1 MSKTVVH
8 TQDAPQ
14 GIGPYSQAV
23 KIGNQVFLSGQ
34 IGLDPASGMLVDG
47 FEAQAH
53 RVFQNMR
60 AVCMA
65 AGGDLNDMVK
75 IGVFVTDLSV
85 FSRLNE
91 IMAEYFSKPYP
102 ARSAVQVAA
111 LPRGAQI
118 AVDGSMI
125 LSNAS

>member
-1 MSKTVVH
+1 MSKIVVH
-8 TQDAPQ
+8 TTEAPQ

-23 KIGNQVFLSGQ
+23 KVGNQVFLSGQ
-34 IGLDPASGMLVDG
+34 IGLDPATGMLVDG

-60 AVCMA
+60 AVCQA
-65 AGGDLNDMVK
+65 AGGSLDDMVK
-75 IGVFVTDLSV
+75 IGVFVTDLSI
-85 FSRLNE
+85 FARLND

-118 AVDGSMI
+118 AIDGTMI
-125 LSNAS
+125 LSSAS

>member
-1 MSKTVVH
+1 MSKIVVH
-8 TQDAPQ
+8 TTEAPQ

-23 KIGNQVFLSGQ
+23 KVGNQVFLSGQ
-34 IGLDPASGMLVDG
+34 IGLDPATGMLVDG

-60 AVCMA
+60 AVCQA
-65 AGGDLNDMVK
+65 AGGSLDDMVK
-75 IGVFVTDLSV
+75 IGVFVTDLSI
-85 FSRLNE
+85 FARLND